1 MDIFHHRPRTPSWQ
15 LDSSHRCGHY
25 VCWMQPLPLHR
36 DTNQHKYIHPHIDI
50 MQEVSRDFDN
60 ILFKIRYIIQTSCKD
75 VILKSH
81 WNITLSWFEQY
92 DRDRIVKYWNLAPEV
107 IENNKWEKLYQIIIT
122 YLILY

>member
-1 MDIFHHRPRTPSWQ
+1 
-15 LDSSHRCGHY
+15 
-25 VCWMQPLPLHR
+25 
-36 DTNQHKYIHPHIDI
+36 

-107 IENNKWEKLYQIIIT
+107 IENNKWEKLYQIITYNIPERNYIT
-122 YLILY
+122 DWERHIVDLFTAKSNGNDLPNLWDSPTRIPDRSLPSPT